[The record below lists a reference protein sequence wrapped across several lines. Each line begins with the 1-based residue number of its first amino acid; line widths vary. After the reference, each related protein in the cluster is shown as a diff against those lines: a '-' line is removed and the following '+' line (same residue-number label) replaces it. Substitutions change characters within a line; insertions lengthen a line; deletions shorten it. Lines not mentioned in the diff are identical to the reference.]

1 MHSKSDMAILR
12 CFAAAVFIAM
22 MLATLPADA
31 RSGANR
37 SINLA
42 GQQRM
47 LIEQMTNGTMLAVL
61 GIDTQDN
68 IRAIRS
74 ARSQFRRTLRG
85 LRDGDDGLGLNPTS
99 TPEVLA
105 EIAEIEQHWPR
116 YDQTL
121 QTVVTSVMTA
131 AQIDHSHIRELAEI
145 QELIIAAVDRTVG
158 AFEHYAHGGDGHSI
172 LSTTINGAGRLR
184 TLAHQIMGEVL
195 AIAYQF
201 DVTTN
206 RDRLAQ
212 SVAEFDRTLNGLIH
226 GDGEL
231 HLLPAATQEISSEL
245 TQVQA
250 LWVQLKP
257 LLDSIGSGSAV
268 GEGAI
273 SQISRS
279 ITRMIRPVDAV
290 STMYENL

>member
-1 MHSKSDMAILR
+1 MHSKSVQTVFRYLST
-12 CFAAAVFIAM
+12 AACLAVL
-22 MLATLPADA
+22 LATLPADA

-85 LRDGDDGLGLNPTS
+85 LRDGDDGLGLSPTAI
-99 TPEVLA
+99 PEVLT
-105 EIAEIEQHWPR
+105 EIAEIEEHWPR
-116 YDQTL
+116 YDQPL

-131 AQIDHSHIRELAEI
+131 AQIDHSHIRELSEI
-145 QELIIAAVDRTVG
+145 QALIIAAVDRTVG

-184 TLAHQIMGEVL
+184 TLAHQVMGEVL

-206 RDRLAQ
+206 RDLLAR
-212 SVAEFDRTLNGLIH
+212 SVDEFDRTLNGLIH

-231 HLLPAATQEISSEL
+231 QLLPAATREISSEL
-245 TQVQA
+245 AQA
-250 LWVQLKP
+250 QGQWLQLKP
-257 LLDSIGSGSAV
+257 LLDSIGSGAEV
-268 GEGAI
+268 DERTI
-273 SQISRS
+273 SQVARS

-290 STMYENL
+290 STMYESL